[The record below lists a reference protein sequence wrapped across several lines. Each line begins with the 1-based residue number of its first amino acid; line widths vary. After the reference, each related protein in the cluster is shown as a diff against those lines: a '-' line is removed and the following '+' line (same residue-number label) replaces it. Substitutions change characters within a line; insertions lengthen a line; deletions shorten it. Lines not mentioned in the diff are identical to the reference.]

1 MNNVVNQVAYLPTS
15 RNFPPEI
22 NQLTVEI
29 NKSYVDIAS
38 AVNGRTISIF
48 PATRPAIN
56 GESWFLNNQRQQG
69 FRQVYSITSY
79 ASFDTGILIFDVNT
93 FTRIY
98 GVVIAANNAYIPI
111 PYVDGGTTTSN
122 VGIFLSPGT
131 NPDTYRVA
139 FTPGGTNPGIKSGII
154 ILEWI
159 SQV

>member
-1 MNNVVNQVAYLPTS
+1 MNNIVNQVAYLPTS
-15 RNFPPEI
+15 RNFPAEI

-48 PATRPAIN
+48 PANRPAIN

-69 FRQVYSITSY
+69 FREVYRITAFTELVTGIHINDVFSFTKIYGIGFNGTNFFPIPFVSTTITDQIGIFVGPGSVAGIYSVTFSVGGTAPSIT
-79 ASFDTGILIFDVNT
+79 
-93 FTRIY
+93 
-98 GVVIAANNAYIPI
+98 NNFA
-111 PYVDGGTTTSN
+111 
-122 VGIFLSPGT
+122 
-131 NPDTYRVA
+131 
-139 FTPGGTNPGIKSGII
+139 II